1 MLIDQ
6 TAAAAAASQA
16 KAQAEKPSG
25 VIDRT
30 CSFVQ
35 AAAAAH
41 HTAELAS

>member
-6 TAAAAAASQA
+6 TAAAASQA
-16 KAQAEKPSG
+16 KAQAEKLSG

-35 AAAAAH
+35 AAAAH